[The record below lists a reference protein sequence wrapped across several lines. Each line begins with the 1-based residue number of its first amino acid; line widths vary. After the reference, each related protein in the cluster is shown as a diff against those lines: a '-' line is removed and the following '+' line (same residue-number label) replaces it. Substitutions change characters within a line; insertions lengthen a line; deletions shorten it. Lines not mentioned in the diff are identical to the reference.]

1 MGKIIGVD
9 LGTTNSCVAVIDGGE
24 PLVLPNSE
32 GSRTTPSMVGFTEE
46 GERFVGQQ
54 AKRQAIINPELT
66 IYDIKRLIGHKYNSD
81 QVQKYAEILPYKIV
95 ENTNGD
101 AWVQVDGQRYSPQ
114 EISSLILRKMKQTA
128 EDYFGEEITE
138 AVITVP
144 AYFNDAQRSATKD
157 AGKIA
162 GLTVRRII
170 NEPTGA
176 ALAYGYE
183 ETDNANLVVFDLGG
197 GTFDVSIVQLRG
209 GVFEVVATAGDNH
222 LGGEDFD
229 RAVLDFLMDRFEADT
244 GIDVSDDNM
253 ALQRLKEAAE
263 NAKCELSSTSET
275 NINLPFL
282 AVDDSGPRHLS
293 LDLSRS
299 QLNDLVYDLVDRLA
313 DPCELA
319 LEEAGLS
326 KSDLDDVLLVG
337 GMTRMPL
344 VQERVE
350 EIFERKP
357 HKGVNPDEVVA
368 KGAAIQSGILGGEVK
383 EVILLDIT
391 PFSLGIRVSGDRFSP
406 IISKNTPVPTVETK
420 VFTTTEDNQDVV
432 TVTVLQG
439 EDEVA
444 SNNKL
449 LGMFNLTG
457 IDPAP
462 AGKPRIEVSF
472 EIDTDGIVDVSA
484 KDLSTD
490 ASQSITVEGHS
501 GLSDEE
507 LQRAMQ
513 RSEDAQE
520 SSAAVVES
528 E

>member
-46 GERFVGQQ
+46 GEQFVGQQ

-66 IYDIKRLIGHKYNSD
+66 VYDIKRLLGHKYNSD
-81 QVQKYAEILPYKIV
+81 QVEKYAEILPFNIV

-101 AWVQVDGQRYSPQ
+101 AWVEVDGDRYSPQ
-114 EISSLILRKMKQTA
+114 EISSLILRKMRQTA

-144 AYFNDAQRSATKD
+144 AYFNDAQRNATKD

-170 NEPTGA
+170 NEPTAA

-183 ETDNANLVVFDLGG
+183 ETDHANLVVFDLGG

-209 GVFEVVATAGDNH
+209 GVFEVVSTAGDNH

-229 RAVLDFLMDRFEADT
+229 RVVLDFLMERFEEDT
-244 GIDVSDDNM
+244 GIDVSDDRM

-263 NAKCELSSTSET
+263 NAKCELSTASET

-299 QLNDLVYDLVDRLA
+299 QLNDLCYELIERL
-313 DPCELA
+313 DIPCNDA
-319 LEEAGLS
+319 MDEAGLS
-326 KSDLDDVLLVG
+326 NSDIDDVLLVG
-337 GMTRMPL
+337 GMTRMPA
-344 VQERVE
+344 VQKRVE
-350 EIFERKP
+350 EIFDRKP

-368 KGAAIQSGILGGEVK
+368 KGAAIQSGILGGEIQ

-406 IISKNTPVPTVETK
+406 IIDKNAPVPTSATK
-420 VFTTTEDNQDVV
+420 IFTTTEDNQDVV

-439 EDEVA
+439 EDDKA
-444 SNNKL
+444 SANKL

-457 IDPAP
+457 ISPAP
-462 AGKPRIEVSF
+462 AGKPRIEVTF

-484 KDLSTD
+484 KDLNTG

-501 GLSDEE
+501 GLSSEE
-507 LQRAMQ
+507 LQRAMK
-513 RSEDAQE
+513 RSEKAE
-520 SSAAVVES
+520 ASKTFA
-528 E
+528 

>member
-1 MGKIIGVD
+1 MGKIIGID
-9 LGTTNSCVAVIDGGE
+9 LGTTNSCVAVIDGGD

-32 GSRTTPSMVGFTEE
+32 GSRTTPSIVGYTEDDE
-46 GERFVGQQ
+46 QFVGQQ
-54 AKRQAIINPELT
+54 AKRQAIINPEET
-66 IYDIKRLIGHKYNSD
+66 IYDIKRLIGHKHNSS
-81 QVQKYAEILPYKIV
+81 QVRKYAKTLPYQIV

-101 AWVQVDGQRYSPQ
+101 AWVRVNGQNYSPQ
-114 EISSLILRKMKQTA
+114 ELSSRILRKMKQTA

-170 NEPTGA
+170 NEPTAA

-183 ETDNANLVVFDLGG
+183 HIDDVNLVVFDLGG
-197 GTFDVSIVQLRG
+197 GTFDVSVVQLRG
-209 GVFEVVATAGDNH
+209 GVFEVASTAGDNH

-229 RAVLDFLMDRFEADT
+229 RAVLDFLMERFEDET

-263 NAKCELSSTSET
+263 NAKCELSTISET

-299 QLNDLVYDLVDRLA
+299 QLNDLVFELVERL
-313 DPCELA
+313 DVPCEQA
-319 LEEAGLS
+319 LDDAGLQ
-326 KSDLDDVLLVG
+326 KSQIDDILLVG

-350 EIFERKP
+350 EIFGQKP

-406 IISKNTPVPTVETK
+406 IISKNTPVPTMETK
-420 VFTTTEDNQDVV
+420 IFTTTEDNQDIV

-439 EDEVA
+439 EDKIA

-457 IDPAP
+457 IAPAT
-462 AGKPRIEVSF
+462 AGKPRIEVTF

-484 KDLSTD
+484 KDLSTNS
-490 ASQSITVEGHS
+490 SQSITVEGHS
-501 GLSDEE
+501 GLSNEE
-507 LQRAMQ
+507 LQRAME
-513 RSEDAQE
+513 RSRK
-520 SSAAVVES
+520 AAEATAV
-528 E
+528 